1 MDIPVL
7 PIFIALTATFVAISL
22 LRSFAISI
30 NLVDYPS
37 NRKQHTGSVPLIGGI
52 AMYIGLVV
60 SILLAE
66 IDLNKYNNY
75 FNYHMSDNY
84 FQIFLKIFLKPP
96 KAASSMRAIYLA
108 FFGAR
113 RAARFARTAPR
124 KPASSCLELAVSWW
138 WARAWSVTWP
148 RRLLTF

>member
-75 FNYHMSDNY
+75 F
-84 FQIFLKIFLKPP
+84 
-96 KAASSMRAIYLA
+96 
-108 FFGAR
+108 
-113 RAARFARTAPR
+113 
-124 KPASSCLELAVSWW
+124 
-138 WARAWSVTWP
+138 
-148 RRLLTF
+148 